1 VSVVV
6 SFFGVIGFVLGFS
19 RFGVVFEGAAGSQNI
34 PSGLA
39 L

>member
-1 VSVVV
+1 MSVLML
-6 SFFGVIGFVLGFS
+6 FFGVIVIVLGFS

-39 L
+39 P